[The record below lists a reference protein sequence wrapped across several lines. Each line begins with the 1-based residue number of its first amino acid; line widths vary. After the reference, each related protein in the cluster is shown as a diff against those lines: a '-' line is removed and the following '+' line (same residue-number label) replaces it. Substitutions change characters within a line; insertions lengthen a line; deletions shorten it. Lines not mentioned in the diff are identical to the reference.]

1 MRTSFAFPLLHVGVS
16 NAVAVVADVA
26 ETSTTGNWWL
36 IHWCKQSSRCCIW
49 FHHQGRSHENLSGQV
64 TLPQHIYSL
73 VPRRFFAQHSSIVSI
88 KIVSGFSTCNNNRTN
103 YSLWKLEREIEWM
116 MRFFWK
122 IRQRTHDDSK
132 RYSRAQTNVRARGS
146 SAPPW
151 APPHVHVKWGGGA
164 KVKVIS

>member
-1 MRTSFAFPLLHVGVS
+1 MQTLNSKVATCQPHSQAFHYLSCSYPYTERYKSDGLACCLGYKGLDNRYSQWVGEHVDILYPSSGPEPRKSEWSGYV
-16 NAVAVVADVA
+16 
-26 ETSTTGNWWL
+26 TST
-36 IHWCKQSSRCCIW
+36 H
-49 FHHQGRSHENLSGQV
+49 
-64 TLPQHIYSL
+64 SL

-151 APPHVHVKWGGGA
+151 APPHVHVK
-164 KVKVIS
+164 

>member
-1 MRTSFAFPLLHVGVS
+1 MRTSFAFPLLHLGVS

-88 KIVSGFSTCNNNRTN
+88 KIVSGFSTCNNNRTVTTRFGN
-103 YSLWKLEREIEWM
+103 LNERSSGW
-116 MRFFWK
+116 W
-122 IRQRTHDDSK
+122 
-132 RYSRAQTNVRARGS
+132 GS
-146 SAPPW
+146 SGRSGNELMMIAN
-151 APPHVHVKWGGGA
+151 
-164 KVKVIS
+164 VILVPRPTCARVARALRPGPRPTST